1 MDISLEGCATELR
14 PVPPPGLTAAHR
26 RWLNDPEKRT
36 WRTWEVT
43 VGFCK
48 TFNLHPC
55 VAGRLLAAW
64 AIECWR
70 GL

>member
-1 MDISLEGCATELR
+1 MGDISVEGCAALE
-14 PVPPPGLTAAHR
+14 PGLTPTMR
-26 RWLNDPEKRT
+26 KWLRDPEKAK

-48 TFNLHPC
+48 TFNLHPGM
-55 VAGRLLAAW
+55 AGRLLGMY

-70 GL
+70 GM